1 MDNEIYAEVNE
12 VVEAILKLIES
23 KFVESQENDKC
34 KRQKLERKDWTSV
47 CLLCKEFIVD
57 RYPEGYDYFC
67 SEKCL
72 QVFR

>member
-1 MDNEIYAEVNE
+1 MNNEIYAEVKE
-12 VVEAILKLIES
+12 MVETILKLIES
-23 KFVESQENDKC
+23 KFEESQETDKR
-34 KRQKLERKDWTSV
+34 KRQKLEHKDWTSV

-72 QVFR
+72 QVFK